1 MKKLVRSLAMT
12 LALGVTVPAVAAAA
26 EVDPAAA
33 VQVMPRQAPGFYKW
47 KLGEFTIT
55 SLSDGTS
62 DMPVDQL
69 LHGPG
74 PGEVAAS
81 FEAAFARLPMEMS
94 VNAFLIDTG
103 RQLILVD
110 AGGGALYGPSLG
122 QVRQNLIAAGY
133 RPEQVDL
140 VLLTHIHGDH
150 SGGLVIEGQPA
161 YPNASIRVGAADLDH
176 YSDPARSKAAADLEE
191 INFSAAAAL
200 TAAYRSDGALVP
212 LAEETEVTP
221 GVVARPAPGHSQGHI
236 VYEVESR
243 GERLMLL
250 GDLVHVPQLQFAHP
264 DYSMAFDFDEDE
276 GRAVRQTVLRDVAA
290 QRQWIAGAHLPFPG
304 MGHIIIKDEGYAY
317 IPAEYSANR

>member
-1 MKKLVRSLAMT
+1 MMLAF
-12 LALGVTVPAVAAAA
+12 GVTVPAAAA
-26 EVDPAAA
+26 EVDPVAAL
-33 VQVMPRQAPGFYKW
+33 QVMPRQAPGYYKW
-47 KLGEFTIT
+47 KLGDFTIT

-81 FEAAFARLPMEMS
+81 FEVAFARLPMEMS

-110 AGGGALYGPSLG
+110 AGGGVLYGPSLG

-133 RPEQVDL
+133 RPEQVNL

-150 SGGLVIEGQPA
+150 SGGLMIEGWPA

-176 YSDPARSKAAADLEE
+176 YSDPARSNAAADLEG

-200 TAAYRSDGALVP
+200 LAAYRSGGALVP
-212 LAEETEVTP
+212 LAGETEVAP
-221 GVVARPAPGHSQGHI
+221 GVLARPTPGHSQGHI

-243 GERLMLL
+243 GERLTLL

-264 DYSMAFDFDEDE
+264 DYSMAFDFDEDK
-276 GRAVRQTVLRDVAA
+276 GRAVRQAVFRDVAV

-304 MGHIIIKDEGYAY
+304 VGHLIIKDEGYAY
-317 IPAEYSANR
+317 VPAEYSANR